1 MTKTIELITGT
12 VDKSYMHSIE
22 DYKSHR
28 GFNGLHNA
36 VKMDREDI
44 IQEIIDAKLLGRGG
58 AGFPTGIK
66 WRHLYSIEG
75 EPKYIVCNADEGEPG
90 TFKDRLIMKKD
101 PLIVIEG
108 MLISAYVFGSKEGYI
123 YIRGEYRGL
132 FEGFELALKNAREAG
147 YLGKNILGIEG
158 FDFDINI
165 ISGAGAYV
173 CGENSTLL
181 NSIEG
186 QAGRPRVKPPRLAE
200 VGLFGKPTLVN
211 NVETFANIPIILD
224 RGAEYYRSVGT
235 EESGGSLIVC
245 TSGHAKNRHYVEV
258 PVGTNLKDI
267 IYDEELAGGTSTRK
281 PVKFVHIGGQSGP
294 LAFPEQFD
302 ISFDHISLRNAGLSI
317 GTGAIVI
324 ADESVCLVDY
334 LKKVFEFFIDESCG
348 KCNPCREG
356 NQQMYI
362 LLDKFS
368 KGEGTEKDIETM
380 KNLAEAMMQASFCGL
395 GQAAP
400 TALMSALTHRESEF
414 LAHVDKECSKCFNK
428 EVM

>member
-1 MTKTIELITGT
+1 MSKTIKLITGT
-12 VDKSYMHSIE
+12 VDKSYKHSVE
-22 DYKSHR
+22 DYKSNR
-28 GFNGLHNA
+28 GFNALHRAIN
-36 VKMDREDI
+36 MDKEDI
-44 IQEIIDAKLLGRGG
+44 IQEVIDSKLLGRGG
-58 AGFPTGIK
+58 AAFPTGLK
-66 WRHLYSIEG
+66 WKYLNNIEG

-90 TFKDRLIMKKD
+90 TFKDRLFMKRD

-108 MLISAYVFGSKEGYI
+108 MLIAGYVFNSKEGYI

-132 FEGFELALKNAREAG
+132 FEGFKLALKNAKQAG
-147 YLGKNILGIEG
+147 YLGKNILGIEE
-158 FDFDINI
+158 FDFDIKI

-200 VGLFGKPTLVN
+200 VGLFGQPTLVN

-224 RGAEYYRSVGT
+224 RGPEYYRSVGT
-235 EESGGSLIVC
+235 EESGGSLIIC
-245 TSGHAKNRHYVEV
+245 MSGHAKNKHYAEI

-267 IYDEELAGGTSTRK
+267 IYDEELAGGTSTGR

-302 ISFDHISLRNAGLSI
+302 ISFDHITLKKEGLAI

-324 ADESVCLVDY
+324 ADDSVCLVDY
-334 LKKVFEFFIDESCG
+334 LKKVFEFFIHESCG

-356 NQQMYI
+356 NQQMYAI
-362 LLDKFS
+362 LDKFS
-368 KGEGTEKDIETM
+368 KGEGSEKDLEIL
-380 KNLAEAMMQASFCGL
+380 KNLAYAMEQASFCGL

-400 TALMSALTHRESEF
+400 TALMSALKHREEEF
-414 LAHVDKECSKCFNK
+414 LAHIDKNCSKCFK
-428 EVM
+428 